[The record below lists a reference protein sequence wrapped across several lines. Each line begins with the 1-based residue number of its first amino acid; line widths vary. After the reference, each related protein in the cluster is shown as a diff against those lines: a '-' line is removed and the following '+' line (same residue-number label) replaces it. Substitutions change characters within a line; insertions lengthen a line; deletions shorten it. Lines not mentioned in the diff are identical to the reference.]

1 MCAYA
6 IATTPVPALTL
17 LLRMSQDLSESDE
30 KQSHPFILLHM
41 DESIGVPAA
50 FANGELKWTN
60 LMTAG
65 RSNDATIL
73 AKARELM
80 NAHTNGAPLEVRK
93 ALLGKLFE
101 SQYNAP
107 AVIFFYKY
115 FRAFVEEDEEH
126 PVTLKSQAI
135 AALVDANVPFIPWD
149 VFVMFITE
157 MYDTFADVD
166 EEDLPPLNL
175 KTAYLKCMA
184 DHPFNASN
192 VTPKRTASVAARK
205 ATVKSWQDAFEK
217 ESQPGLSQSERD
229 MLSDDVSVGRRAK
242 VDEGAHTT
250 ASELQARRKALQA
263 GIVRAELKLKHDKE
277 LLELNEELGKDGAD
291 HKSNKRH
298 REYDELRDDDEQP
311 NAGLL
316 ALDKFLKIMRT
327 NIDLSRYIDFASM
340 SKDRLDALK
349 ILGVNAASSKRL
361 SSSTLLVTSA
371 TEADIKTLT
380 HDFDAI
386 SSGFLFCYINLL
398 SESSFTNAI
407 ERVKDRLAWWQWLI
421 GFFGANKPAAVSFI
435 QSFMMKHHKAP
446 FWMPVT
452 EERCSMM
459 AIEAKDKCPLPIVVT
474 NHGSSHQKSATKA
487 QSPAKTMP
495 GRGTLTTNGGVT
507 FSANQTA
514 KLVLW
519 RARFPGYCQ
528 SRMTK
533 EYTCSRE
540 KRGLSCKYK
549 HECAWCHL
557 PTCKA
562 SCSQAEKL

>member
-1 MCAYA
+1 
-6 IATTPVPALTL
+6 
-17 LLRMSQDLSESDE
+17 
-30 KQSHPFILLHM
+30 
-41 DESIGVPAA
+41 
-50 FANGELKWTN
+50 
-60 LMTAG
+60 
-65 RSNDATIL
+65 
-73 AKARELM
+73 
-80 NAHTNGAPLEVRK
+80 
-93 ALLGKLFE
+93 
-101 SQYNAP
+101 
-107 AVIFFYKY
+107 
-115 FRAFVEEDEEH
+115 
-126 PVTLKSQAI
+126 
-135 AALVDANVPFIPWD
+135 
-149 VFVMFITE
+149 MFITE
-157 MYDTFADVD
+157 MHDTFAGVD
-166 EEDLPPLNL
+166 EENLPPVNL
-175 KTAYLKCMA
+175 QPAYLKYMA
-184 DHPFNASN
+184 EHPFNANN

-205 ATVKSWQDAFEK
+205 ATVKNWQDAFAK
-217 ESQPGLSQSERD
+217 ASQPGLSQIERD
-229 MLSDDVSVGRRAK
+229 MLSDDFSVGERVN
-242 VDEGAHTT
+242 VDNGANTT
-250 ASELQARRKALQA
+250 TSELHARRKALQA
-263 GIVRAELKLKHDKE
+263 GIARAELKLKQDKE
-277 LLELNEELGKDGAD
+277 LLKLNEELGKDGAD

-298 REYDELRDDDEQP
+298 RAHEVLLDDDEQP

-398 SESSFTNAI
+398 SESSFTDAI

-435 QSFMMKHHKAP
+435 QSFMMKHHNAP

-459 AIEAKDKCPLPIVVT
+459 AIEAKDKCPLTVIVT
-474 NHGSSHQKSATKA
+474 NHGSSHQKSAAKS

-495 GRGTLTTNGGVT
+495 GRGTLTIHGGLT
-507 FSANQTA
+507 FTANQTA

-557 PTCKA
+557 STCKA

>member
-1 MCAYA
+1 
-6 IATTPVPALTL
+6 
-17 LLRMSQDLSESDE
+17 
-30 KQSHPFILLHM
+30 M
-41 DESIGVPAA
+41 DESIGVPAEY
-50 FANGELKWTN
+50 ANGGIKWSN
-60 LMTAG
+60 LMAPG
-65 RSNDATIL
+65 RSNGPTIL

-80 NAHTNGAPLEVRK
+80 YAHTNGAPLDERK

-101 SQYNAP
+101 SQYNAH
-107 AVIFFYKY
+107 AMIFFYKY
-115 FRAFVEEDEEH
+115 FRACMPEDEDSV
-126 PVTLKSQAI
+126 VTNKTQAI

-149 VFVMFITE
+149 VFVMFLNDMHT
-157 MYDTFADVD
+157 TFADVD
-166 EEDLPPLNL
+166 DEDLPPVDLQA
-175 KTAYLKCMA
+175 AYLKCMT
-184 DHPFNASN
+184 DHPFNANN
-192 VTPKRTASVAARK
+192 VAPRRTASVATRK
-205 ATVKSWQDAFEK
+205 ATIKSWQDAFEK

-229 MLSDDVSVGRRAK
+229 MLSDDVSVGGRAK
-242 VDEGAHTT
+242 VDGGANTT
-250 ASELQARRKALQA
+250 ASELHARRKALQA
-263 GIVRAELKLKHDKE
+263 GIARAELKLKQDKE
-277 LLELNEELGKDGAD
+277 LLKLNEELGKDGED

-298 REYDELRDDDEQP
+298 RARDDLCDDDEQP

-398 SESSFTNAI
+398 SESSFTDAI

-459 AIEAKDKCPLPIVVT
+459 AIEAKDKCPLTVVAT
-474 NHGSSHQKSATKA
+474 NHGSSHQKSATKS

-495 GRGTLTTNGGVT
+495 GRGTLTTHGGLT

-557 PTCKA
+557 STCKA

>member
-1 MCAYA
+1 MCVCA
-6 IATTPVPALTL
+6 IATTPVPAITL
-17 LLRMSQDLSESDE
+17 LLRMSCDLSESDE
-30 KQSHPFILLHM
+30 KQSHPYILLHM
-41 DESIGVPAA
+41 DKSIGVPAE
-50 FANGELKWTN
+50 FANGELKWSN

-80 NAHTNGAPLEVRK
+80 KAHANGASLATRK
-93 ALLGKLFE
+93 AQLGELFR

-107 AVIFFYKY
+107 ATIFFYKY
-115 FRAFVEEDEEH
+115 FRACMKDDEDR
-126 PVTLKSQAI
+126 VITLKNEAI
-135 AALVDANVPFIPWD
+135 TALVDANVPFIPWD

-157 MYDTFADVD
+157 MHDTFADVD
-166 EEDLPPLNL
+166 EDDLPPVDLQ
-175 KTAYLKCMA
+175 TAYLKCMTE
-184 DHPFNASN
+184 HPFNACN
-192 VTPKRTASVAARK
+192 ITPKRTASVAARK
-205 ATVKSWQDAFEK
+205 ATVKCWQDAFEK

-229 MLSDDVSVGRRAK
+229 MLSDDDGVGGRAN
-242 VDEGAHTT
+242 VDEGAH
-250 ASELQARRKALQA
+250 AAAELRARRKALQA
-263 GIVRAELKLKHDKE
+263 GIARAELKLKQDKE
-277 LLELNEELGKDGAD
+277 LLKLNEELSKDGED

-298 REYDELRDDDEQP
+298 RDYDEPREDDEQP

-340 SKDRLDALK
+340 SKDRLDSLK

-398 SESSFTNAI
+398 SESSFTDAI

-421 GFFGANKPAAVSFI
+421 SFFGANKPAAVSFI

-459 AIEAKDKCPLPIVVT
+459 AIEAKDKCPLTVVVT
-474 NHGSSHQKSATKA
+474 NHGSSHQKSATKS
-487 QSPAKTMP
+487 QTSAKTMP
-495 GRGTLTTNGGVT
+495 GRGTLTVHGGLT
-507 FSANQTA
+507 FTANQTA

-562 SCSQAEKL
+562 NCTQAEKL